1 MLLTHAIAAL
11 SILASALAVPTEK
24 RDVDFKWGTDMIR
37 GVNIGGW
44 LVLEPWITPS
54 IFDNANRN
62 RPQKDIVDEYTLAEK
77 LGPDAALAVLRKHWD
92 TFVTWQDFNKIKQAG
107 FNIVRIPIGY
117 WAYDTLDSPYITGAA
132 VYIDAAVDW
141 ARLLG
146 LKIVIDL
153 HGAPGSQ
160 NGYDNSGQRLDVPTW
175 QTGDTVKQTLQ
186 VLKTISDKYAQPSFQ
201 DVVVGIQI
209 LNEPAQYWEDKIK
222 LDVTK
227 QFYRDGYGQV
237 REVSDTPVILGDGF
251 MPPSSWNGFLTPSDG
266 SALNVAMDHHEY
278 QIFDNKFIKWSP
290 AQHIDYV
297 CTNADTYNGA
307 DKWTFVGEWTG
318 AMTDCA
324 RYLNGYGRGARYD
337 GTLNN
342 APKIGN
348 CGWQNDI
355 KQWSQSYK
363 DETRKYIEAQISA
376 FENKTQGWFWWN
388 FKTES
393 AAEWDA
399 FDLIDAGVFPAIK
412 NGKQILIYSQD
423 PFADSDWLV
432 FLSKSDATRRDNVTE
447 TLFCMSRP
455 TPKSHSQFFCN
466 PTRGA
471 HPEFQTHSHS

>member
-1 MLLTHAIAAL
+1 MILTHAIAAL
-11 SILASALAVPTEK
+11 SILAAALAAPAEK
-24 RDVDFKWGTDMIR
+24 QGVDFRWGTDKIR

-54 IFDNANRN
+54 IFDAANKN
-62 RPQKDIVDEYTLAEK
+62 RPEKDIVDEYTLSEK

-92 TFVTWQDFNKIKQAG
+92 SFVTWQDFNKIKDAG

-117 WAYDTLDSPYITGAA
+117 WAYDTFDSPYVKGAA
-132 VYIDAAVDW
+132 AYIDAAVDW

-160 NGYDNSGQRLDVPTW
+160 NGYDNSGQRIDVPTW
-175 QTGDTVKQTLQ
+175 QTGNTVKQTLQ
-186 VLKTISDKYAQPSFQ
+186 VLKTISDKYAQPSLQ
-201 DVVVGIQI
+201 DVIVGIQI

-237 REVSDTPVILGDGF
+237 RDISDTPVIIGDGF
-251 MPPSSWNGFLTPSDG
+251 MPPSSWNGFLTPSDNG
-266 SALNVAMDHHEY
+266 AQNVALDHHEY
-278 QIFDNKFIKWSP
+278 QIFDNGFIQWSP
-290 AQHIDYV
+290 AEHTEYV
-297 CTNADTYNGA
+297 CTNADSYNGA

-342 APKIGN
+342 VPKVGN

-355 KQWSQSYK
+355 KQWPQSYK
-363 DETRKYIEAQISA
+363 NETRKYIEAQISA

-393 AAEWDA
+393 SAEWDA
-399 FDLIDAGVFPAIK
+399 FNLIDAGVFPAIK
-412 NGKQILIYSQD
+412 DGQVDYH
-423 PFADSDWLV
+423 F
-432 FLSKSDATRRDNVTE
+432 E
-447 TLFCMSRP
+447 TNC
-455 TPKSHSQFFCN
+455 
-466 PTRGA
+466 
-471 HPEFQTHSHS
+471 